1 MSTNENPN
9 IAPENGIKTTGNEEN
24 LGSQATDIRHEEDP
38 RHPSRLS
45 FFGRLACKFV
55 PYKEVYETLSEIKE
69 RVIAQKNEIES
80 LSADITRDTAE
91 ISRLAT
97 ERNNLVEQL
106 NSANQTNQGY
116 QNVLNKIC
124 ADLNA
129 RSLDDAV
136 NMAASYSK
144 NLAELVKFRKS
155 SYESLTQAEYP
166 ILKEK
171 YATLNDALLAL
182 AQFDQEA
189 SRPVQKVRSFDE
201 IMRNPNVEERSMIWE
216 FVNREL
222 APGHSTSS
230 SRLNS
235 IIEESKQV
243 PELKTKLEQA
253 QNRLNDTEAIAGEV
267 LASTWSPAIAKII
280 GAKLLKG
287 INASIEDESKKIP
300 ADVDFDNA
308 IALIAESL
316 SRPVDTEDAVRTGE
330 NKVLKAISDTLGITV
345 DSIDAIAAKAENWH
359 ESRNSKEIFALF
371 TAATQTDL
379 ASAES
384 LAAACNAAL
393 SIKADVDSLLE
404 KYGAESVGA
413 LPSAAVSDKFA
424 KIKEEFIAENSD
436 DEIRELVKDGSFNS
450 LVKHLISIVES
461 GKKQITAEQQHS
473 AAARQE
479 TELAN
484 QAAAE
489 AKNNLN
495 TLTEDVIA
503 AAAATVA
510 DHNVTLASR
519 QPVEAVKE
527 AASALEKVIA
537 QRDNDIETL
546 NETITERD
554 SRIQKLDSDI
564 KEKSAVIENFF
575 NAYIAFV
582 KDIFADMDNAVHT
595 SFTGS
600 NREGALPKAIDEKI
614 ITNDFLGLNEFKETL
629 DDSLAKADHS
639 SPEAV
644 AEAIRESFVECLN
657 IPSATWIDNLGR
669 FFCYSRVPFIAEQ
682 FNAKKLDTAR
692 ITTAFSLL
700 QALLNR
706 VGIKLL
712 YPELFSD
719 IYDPEEYDPEAIRN
733 IDAYVSDITSHV
745 DDDETV
751 IDLYTL
757 GYSLN
762 GKVVSKPIVSR
773 INN

>member
-9 IAPENGIKTTGNEEN
+9 IAPENGMNPTGNEEN
-24 LGSQATDIRHEEDP
+24 PQSQATDIRHEEDP
-38 RHPSRLS
+38 HHPSRLS

-55 PYKEVYETLSEIKE
+55 PYKEVYETLSEIRE
-69 RVIAQKNEIES
+69 RVIAQKNEIET
-80 LSADITRDTAE
+80 LSADNRRDNAE
-91 ISRLAT
+91 IARLTT

-116 QNVLNKIC
+116 HNALNKIC
-124 ADLNA
+124 SDLNA
-129 RSLDDAV
+129 RNLDDAV
-136 NMAASYSK
+136 SMAASYSK
-144 NLAELVKFRKS
+144 KLAELSNFRKN

-216 FVNREL
+216 FVNKEL
-222 APGHSTSS
+222 AAGHSTSS
-230 SRLNS
+230 SRLNA

-243 PELKTKLEQA
+243 PELRTKLNQA
-253 QNRLNDTEAIAGEV
+253 QTRLNDTETIAGEV
-267 LASTWSPAIAKII
+267 LASTWSPAIAKIV
-280 GAKLLKG
+280 GAKLVKR
-287 INASIEDESKKIP
+287 INDAIEDESKKVP
-300 ADVDFDNA
+300 ADADLDGA
-308 IALIAESL
+308 ISLISESL
-316 SRPVDTEDAVRTGE
+316 SRPVDTDDAVRTGE
-330 NKVLKAISDTLGITV
+330 NKVLKVLSDTLGITV
-345 DSIDAIAAKAENWH
+345 DSTDAIAALVESWHKA
-359 ESRNSKEIFALF
+359 RNAKEIFALF
-371 TAATQTDL
+371 TAATPTEL
-379 ASAES
+379 SSAKS
-384 LAAACNAAL
+384 LAAACNVAL
-393 SIKADVDSLLE
+393 SLKSEVDSQLE
-404 KYGAESVGA
+404 KYGAENIGA

-424 KIKEEFIAENSD
+424 KIKEEFIAENGD
-436 DEIRELVKDGSFNS
+436 DDIRELVKDGSFNS
-450 LVKHLISIVES
+450 LVKHLVSLVES
-461 GKKQITAEQQHS
+461 GKKQIEAEQQLT

-479 TELAN
+479 TESAN

-489 AKNNLN
+489 AENNLR
-495 TLTEDVIA
+495 TLTNDVIA

-510 DHNVTLASR
+510 DRNVTLAAN

-527 AASALEKVIA
+527 AASALEKVIS
-537 QRDNDIETL
+537 QRDSDIEAL
-546 NETITERD
+546 NETIAGRD
-554 SRIQKLDSDI
+554 SEIQKLDAEI
-564 KEKSAVIENFF
+564 KDKSAVIENFF

-582 KDIFADMDNAVHT
+582 KDIFADMDSAVRT

-614 ITNDFLGLNEFKETL
+614 ITNDFLGLNEFKESL
-629 DDSLAKADHS
+629 DDNLAKAGHS

-644 AEAIRESFVECLN
+644 AEAIRDSFVECLN

-692 ITTAFSLL
+692 IATAFSLL

-719 IYDPEEYDPEAIRN
+719 VYDPEEYDPEAIRN

-745 DDDETV
+745 DDDETI